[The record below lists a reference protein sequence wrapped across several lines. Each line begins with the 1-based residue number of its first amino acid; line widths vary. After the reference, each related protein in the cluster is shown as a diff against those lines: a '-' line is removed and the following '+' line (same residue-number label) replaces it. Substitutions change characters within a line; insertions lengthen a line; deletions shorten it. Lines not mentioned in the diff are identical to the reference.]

1 MDSFEIKEIVEIY
14 ISNYLMPKD
23 DLGDGRRI
31 ATRRH
36 FRPDHG

>member
-23 DLGDGRRI
+23 DLGDGQI
-31 ATRRH
+31 T
-36 FRPDHG
+36 DEI